1 MRRIIRDMSAK
12 VLPGILSFKYM
23 RMAILNGYLK
33 GKGFFFF
40 LSESNF
46 LENTNLTFR
55 PLC

>member
-33 GKGFFFF
+33 GKGFFFVLF
-40 LSESNF
+40 FYLNQISWK
-46 LENTNLTFR
+46 TQI
-55 PLC
+55 